1 MAKVYSYQ
9 GDGNWPAIV
18 EDPRA
23 NNDGFY
29 FYGNRHD
36 KTSLTPQFNSRL
48 NFSNSGGYS
57 ESSYFYAY
65 ATTNYERY
73 QHLSLNKLTVHLPQ
87 WYTTS
92 DSYIN
97 NIPDDSAWRHMDE
110 NEPSSV
116 GGLRVYQ
123 NTDGS
128 KKAFGF
134 WGGYSTSEAYV
145 LWNNVPGD
153 STYLHETRPNS
164 YSTGSSYFIDFIGVQ
179 DSEHNGYVFG
189 SRKHTSNFYPSYQF
203 FAKGSGFPASWTG
216 SYDTSFSGMTTYWGI
231 QLLGKSSVDGEMMWA
246 GCYSYGGTES
256 NEVKIVKTT
265 RDGDGYP
272 TQTVV
277 HEVEGDAT
285 VTAAG
290 THQGGNNMNGVG
302 IWHTYSKTFD
312 DPRAAGKKCF
322 YKAWFDSYGDFH
334 PLLTT
339 WTLSDDTFVTE
350 TDISI
355 TGDKSTAHASLVSHT
370 TDTGN
375 THHGS
380 PIVCEQFYSGST
392 RYVGYFPLD
401 CKQKY
406 SAEDGFKNFIIYSVD
421 AADPKSLTYHSKLTL
436 PETARNLIWLN
447 DDRTLMGLFFKTTF
461 KMYAWNDV
469 SGWTETS
476 VIGDSVH
483 AIGRDSLDRIWYTTK
498 TNAMSASY
506 ADINLLS
513 PTLPVTVNITPELSS
528 YSYGGSN
535 ITSYIDV
542 SALNASGARIATNVR
557 LVIEGSSMTFT
568 DGSTTK
574 TVTTLTTGDL
584 QVGTVVT
591 GAGYTNVTAS
601 IEL

>member
-9 GDGNWPAIV
+9 GDGQWPAV
-18 EDPRA
+18 LEDPRA
-23 NNDGFY
+23 NNNGFY

-48 NFSNSGGYS
+48 NFSTGGAYS
-57 ESSYFYAY
+57 ESSYFYAL
-65 ATTNYERY
+65 TSTSYERY
-73 QHLSLNKLTVHLPQ
+73 QHLSLNKLTVHQPQ

-92 DSYIN
+92 NSAIN

-110 NEPSSV
+110 NMFSNV

-123 NTDGS
+123 NSDGS

-134 WGGYSTSEAYV
+134 WGGYNTSEAFT
-145 LWNNVPGD
+145 LWSNVPSD
-153 STYLHETRPNS
+153 ATYLHETRPVVN
-164 YSTGSSYFIDFIGVQ
+164 STGGSYFVDFIGIE

-189 SRKHTSNFYPSYQF
+189 SRKYTSNFYPQYYIQS
-203 FAKGSGFPASWTG
+203 KGTGFPSSWG
-216 SYDTSFSGMTTYWGI
+216 STYETTFTGMTTYWGV
-231 QLLGKSSVDGEMMWA
+231 QGLGKSAVDGEMMWVGA
-246 GCYSYGGTES
+246 YAYTGANS
-256 NEVKIVKTT
+256 NAIKINKTT

-272 TQTVV
+272 TQTVLHDV
-277 HEVEGDAT
+277 LGGDVVA
-285 VTAAG
+285 AAG

-339 WTLSDDTFVTE
+339 WTLADDTFVTE

-355 TGDKSTAHASLVSHT
+355 TGDKSTVHASLVAHT
-370 TDTGN
+370 TDTGQ
-375 THHGS
+375 THQCS
-380 PIVCEQFYSGST
+380 PILCEQLYSNST

-401 CKQKY
+401 GKQKY
-406 SAEDGFKNFIIYSVD
+406 SSEDGFKTFIMYEVD
-421 AADPKSLTYHSKLTL
+421 AANPKALTYHSKLVL
-436 PETARNLIWLN
+436 SEPARNLIWLN

-469 SGWTETS
+469 SGWVETT
-476 VIGDSVH
+476 VIGDAVH

-498 TNAMSASY
+498 TNAMSANY

-513 PTLPVTVNITPELSS
+513 PTLPVTVDITPELSS
-528 YSYGGSN
+528 YAYGGSD
-535 ITSYIDV
+535 ITSYINV